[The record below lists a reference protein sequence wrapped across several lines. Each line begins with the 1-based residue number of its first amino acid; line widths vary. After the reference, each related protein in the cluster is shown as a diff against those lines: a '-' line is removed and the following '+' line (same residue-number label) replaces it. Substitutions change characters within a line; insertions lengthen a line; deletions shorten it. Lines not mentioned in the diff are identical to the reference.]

1 MFAKSSIKVNAVIF
15 AVMVTCAFVY
25 IINAWSPSSYSLA
38 LNTIGV
44 ETKPDFGHARQIRT
58 DEYWVQTPLTQAL
71 VNNHFQRINS
81 TSLYQ
86 EDLRINYGLPIFDWG
101 MMFKPALW
109 GYTFLSAP
117 YAFSLYYFSLF
128 SLFVIGYQ
136 LFFEKLGLERKSA
149 FVFSIALYFSGAI
162 QAWWTVNASTFA
174 FFPWVMLSIFA
185 IRNNLLYGFS
195 LYYFLVSWQLGNL
208 YPAFS
213 YALGLAG
220 LVWLWKVTER
230 KDLSLKGSVVAALAG
245 GLAVITVW
253 LYFSDY
259 IQMMRDTVYP
269 GLRNV
274 GGGSAISGPMLFSL
288 LVPSALYDAD
298 FETVIGHGT
307 TNICEISTF
316 STLLPSFLIFFT
328 FSKWRFEPSLIV
340 TSFKKNIVPFIIIF
354 IMLLWIVTTVPAD
367 AGKYLFLNKVV
378 PNRLMLGFA
387 LVVTMLCVVKL
398 VKTQLT
404 VTSTQVVS
412 YWVVYLLVCAII
424 KQSFDS
430 IKMDIIA
437 AAVTA
442 TTMVL
447 LIKTRKSPQIV
458 IICGCCAF
466 SLSTFALFN
475 PLQDA
480 RPIFAKHDTEITR
493 RLSEEQKLNGFVL
506 GENLPGAIA
515 NGLGFK
521 SVAHVNTTPQLNFW
535 KKKFSDMP
543 APLFNGIF
551 NRYAHIQLYSEDY
564 ISTPSADV
572 IRVPGRCFIKGLDA
586 NCGNVDFKN

>member
-1 MFAKSSIKVNAVIF
+1 MFVKCSMKVNSVIF
-15 AVMVTCAFVY
+15 ALMVACAFVY

-38 LNTIGV
+38 LNAIGV
-44 ETKPDFGHARQIRT
+44 EGKPDFGHARQIRT

-71 VNNHFQRINS
+71 VNNHFQRINN

-101 MMFKPALW
+101 MVFKPAQW

-128 SLFVIGYQ
+128 AFFIIGYQ
-136 LFFEKLGLERKSA
+136 LFFEKLGLERRSA
-149 FVFSIALYFSGAI
+149 FIFSIALYFSGAI

-174 FFPWVMLSIFA
+174 FFPWVMLSLFA
-185 IRNNLLYGFS
+185 IRNNLLYGFA

-213 YALGLAG
+213 YALGLAS
-220 LVWLWKVTER
+220 LVWLWKVAER
-230 KDLSLKGSVVAALAG
+230 KDLHLKIFVVAALAG
-245 GLAVITVW
+245 IGAVITVW

-259 IQMMRDTVYP
+259 IHIMKDTVYP

-274 GGGSAISGPMLFSL
+274 GGGSAISAPMLFSL
-288 LVPSALYDAD
+288 LVPSAFYDAD
-298 FETVIGHGT
+298 FETIIGHGT

-316 STLLPSFLIFFT
+316 STLLPSMLIFFT
-328 FSKWRFEPSLIV
+328 FPKWRFEPSLMIA
-340 TSFKKNIVPFIIIF
+340 SIKKNSVPSIIIF
-354 IMLLWIVTTVPAD
+354 IMLLWIVTTIPAD
-367 AGKYLFLNKVV
+367 AGKYLFLNKVI

-387 LVVTMLCVVKL
+387 LVVTILCVVKL
-398 VKTQLT
+398 VKIQLT
-404 VTSTQVVS
+404 VTFTKVVS
-412 YWVVYLLVCAII
+412 YWVGYLLACAII
-424 KQSFDS
+424 KQSLDS
-430 IKMDIIA
+430 MKMDIFA
-437 AAVTA
+437 AAVTV

-447 LIKTRKSPQIV
+447 LIKVRKSPQIV

-480 RPIFAKHDTEITR
+480 RPIFAKHNTEITR
-493 RLSEEQKLNGFVL
+493 RLSEEQKQNGFVM
-506 GENLPGAIA
+506 GANLPGAIA

-521 SVAHVNTTPQLNFW
+521 SVAHVNTTPQLDFW
-535 KKKFSDMP
+535 KKKFSDIP

-551 NRYAHIQLYSEDY
+551 NRYAHIQLYTEDY

-572 IRVPGRCFIKGLDA
+572 IRIPERCFTKGLDA
-586 NCGNVDFKN
+586 KCINVDFKN

>member
-1 MFAKSSIKVNAVIF
+1 MFAKSQVKVNAVIF
-15 AVMVTCAFVY
+15 VIMMACAFVY

-38 LNTIGV
+38 LNAIGV
-44 ETKPDFGHARQIRT
+44 EAKPDLGHARQIRT

-71 VNNHFQRINS
+71 VNNNFKRFNS
-81 TSLYQ
+81 TSLYN

-101 MMFKPALW
+101 MIFKPTQWA
-109 GYTFLSAP
+109 YTFLPAP

-128 SLFVIGYQ
+128 ALFIIGYQ

-149 FVFSIALYFSGAI
+149 FIFSIALYFSGAI

-174 FFPWVMLSIFA
+174 FFPWVMLSLLA
-185 IRNNLLYGFS
+185 IRNNLFYGAA
-195 LYYFLVSWQLGNL
+195 LYYFLVCWQFGNF

-220 LVWLWKVTER
+220 LVWLWKIAER
-230 KDLSLKGSVVAALAG
+230 KDLRLNVLVVAALAG
-245 GLAVITVW
+245 ALAVITVW

-259 IQMMRDTVYP
+259 IHMMKDTVYP

-274 GGGSAISGPMLFSL
+274 GGGSAISAPMLFSL
-288 LVPSALYDAD
+288 LIPSAFYDAN
-298 FETVIGHGT
+298 FETLIGHGT

-328 FSKWRFEPSLIV
+328 INRWRFEPSLIIA
-340 TSFKKNIVPFIIIF
+340 SIKKNSVPFIIIIF
-354 IMLLWIVTTVPAD
+354 MLSWIVTTIPAD
-367 AGKYLFLNKVV
+367 VGKYLFLNKVV

-387 LVVTMLCVVKL
+387 LVISMLCVIKL
-398 VKTQLT
+398 VKSDLT
-404 VTSTQVVS
+404 ISVRKVLS
-412 YWVVYLLVCAII
+412 YWVVYLLICAII
-424 KQSFDS
+424 KQSFDAM
-430 IKMDIIA
+430 KMDIIA
-437 AAVTA
+437 TVVTA

-447 LIKTRKSPQIV
+447 LIKVRQSSSIV
-458 IICGCCAF
+458 IIFGCCAF

-480 RPIFAKHDTEITR
+480 RTIFAKYDTEIIR
-493 RLSEEQKLNGFVL
+493 QLGEEQKQNGFVL
-506 GENLPGAIA
+506 AGNLPGAIA
-515 NGLGFK
+515 NGIGFK
-521 SVAHVNTTPQLNFW
+521 SVAHVNTTPQINFW
-535 KKKFSDMP
+535 KKKFSDIP

-551 NRYAHIQLYSEDY
+551 NRYAHIQLYAENY

-572 IRVPGRCFIKGLDA
+572 IRLPERCFLNGVDTKCI
-586 NCGNVDFKN
+586 NVDFKN

>member
-1 MFAKSSIKVNAVIF
+1 MFAKSSIKVSAAIF
-15 AVMVTCAFVY
+15 VVMIACAFVY

-38 LNTIGV
+38 LNAIGV
-44 ETKPDFGHARQIRT
+44 EAKPDFGHARQIRT

-81 TSLYQ
+81 TSLYK

-101 MMFKPALW
+101 MIFKPTLW
-109 GYTFLSAP
+109 GYTFLPAP

-128 SLFVIGYQ
+128 AFFIIGYQ

-174 FFPWVMLSIFA
+174 FFPWVMLSLFA
-185 IRNNLLYGFS
+185 IRNNLLYGFA
-195 LYYFLVSWQLGNL
+195 LYYFLVAWQFGNL
-208 YPAFS
+208 YPPFS

-220 LVWLWKVTER
+220 LAWLWKVGER
-230 KDLSLKGSVVAALAG
+230 KDLRLKVLVVAALAG
-245 GLAVITVW
+245 ALAVVTVW
-253 LYFSDY
+253 LYFSEY
-259 IQMMRDTVYP
+259 IHMMKDTVYP
-269 GLRNV
+269 GMRNV
-274 GGGSAISGPMLFSL
+274 GGGSALSVPMLFSL
-288 LVPSALYDAD
+288 LIPSAWYDAN
-298 FETVIGHGT
+298 FEVLITNGT
-307 TNICEISTF
+307 PNICEISTF

-328 FSKWRFEPSLIV
+328 FSKWRFEPSLI
-340 TSFKKNIVPFIIIF
+340 TASIKKNSVLSIIF
-354 IMLLWIVTTVPAD
+354 LIMLSWIILTIPAN

-378 PNRLMLGFA
+378 PNRLLLGFGLLISIICVRN
-387 LVVTMLCVVKL
+387 LVNS
-398 VKTQLT
+398 QLT
-404 VTSTQVVS
+404 ISVRKVVS
-412 YWVVYLLVCAII
+412 YWVVYLLICAII

-430 IKMDIIA
+430 MKMDIIA
-437 AAVTA
+437 SAVTA

-447 LIKTRKSPQIV
+447 LIKFRQSSPLIL
-458 IICGCCAF
+458 ICGCCAF

-493 RLSEEQKLNGFVL
+493 RLSEEQKHNGFVL
-506 GENLPGAIA
+506 GSNLPGAIA
-515 NGLGFK
+515 NGIGFK
-521 SVAHVNTTPQLNFW
+521 SVAHLNTTPQIDFW
-535 KKKFSDMP
+535 KKKFADIP

-572 IRVPGRCFIKGLDA
+572 IRVPERCFIKGLDA
-586 NCGNVDFKN
+586 KCVNVDFKN